1 MPAIIRADQEN
12 LVKVFSDA
20 YFFEIPF
27 YQRPYAWEE
36 EHVSVLLDDLLN
48 GMERGSEEPYFLGSV
63 VLIKDENSPRSQ
75 VVDGQQRLTTLTI
88 LLCVLRELASEEEGR
103 DLDQSIRQT
112 GSNIRGTED
121 RYRITIREEDQEF
134 FREKIQVPGK
144 IDDLLVEDPLWFTD
158 SQKLLQANTR
168 YLKSELIKL
177 SQSSR
182 SSLAKY
188 VVQNCCLVVVAASEG
203 ESAHRIFQIMNDRG
217 LDLTATDILKSE
229 VLGKMPSDAQKTYA
243 EKWVE
248 VEDNLGRDGFGDLFA
263 HIRMIYRKDK
273 QRGTLQGEFRDT
285 VLSGV
290 TSQQFFDDVLEP
302 YGQVYGT
309 VSEASYESSE
319 NPENINVPLRHLSR
333 LNNSDWIP
341 PAMAYFLRNR
351 NNQSNLA
358 AFSRDLERLA
368 YGLFIL
374 RANVNDRINRYS
386 AVITVTERGDDL
398 FSEDSPLQLTPSEKV
413 EIPNLLD
420 GDIYNQG
427 RLIPMRLL
435 MRLDSLLYDGPPP
448 DNLPWATSIE
458 HVLPQ
463 SPAADSAW
471 MKRFPDE
478 EIRNNWT
485 HRLSNLVL
493 LSRKKNSRAS
503 NWDFERKKQEYFLRN
518 GTTPFA
524 LTTQVVA
531 ETDWAPEVLERR
543 QSYLLDTLKKEWRLD

>member
-36 EHVSVLLDDLLN
+36 EQVGELLDDLLN

-88 LLCVLRELASEEEGR
+88 LLCALRELASEEDAR
-103 DLDQSIRQT
+103 DLDRSIRQT
-112 GSNIRGTED
+112 GSNIQGTED
-121 RYRITIREEDQEF
+121 RYRISIREEDREF
-134 FREKIQVPGK
+134 FQERIQVPGR
-144 IDDLLVEDPLWFTD
+144 IDGFLTEDPVGFTD
-158 SQKLLQANTR
+158 SRKLLQANAR
-168 YLKSELIKL
+168 YLKGELTKL
-177 SQSSR
+177 SETSR
-182 SSLAKY
+182 FSLAKY

-229 VLGKMPSDAQKTYA
+229 ILGKMPSDLQKAYA

-263 HIRMIYRKDK
+263 HIRMIYRKEK
-273 QRGTLQGEFRDT
+273 QRGTLQGEFRDA
-285 VLSGV
+285 VLSTR

-302 YGQVYGT
+302 YGQVYGI
-309 VSEASYESSE
+309 VSDASYESSE
-319 NPENINVPLRHLSR
+319 APESVNVPLRHLSR

-341 PAMAYFLRNR
+341 PAMAYFLRHR
-351 NNQSNLA
+351 GEQLNLS
-358 AFSRDLERLA
+358 AFTRDLERLA

-386 AVITVTERGDDL
+386 GVITAIERENDL
-398 FSEDSPLQLTPSEKV
+398 FAEESPLQLMTREKV
-413 EIPNLLD
+413 EISRLLD

-463 SPAADSAW
+463 NPSNGSKWLFD
-471 MKRFPDE
+471 FPDDE
-478 EIRNNWT
+478 ERAYLT
-485 HRLSNLVL
+485 HTLANLVL
-493 LSRKKNSRAS
+493 LSRRKNSQAS
-503 NWDFERKKQEYFLRN
+503 NWDYERKRKEYFLRN
-518 GTTPFA
+518 NPPFA
-524 LTTQVVA
+524 LTNSLAANDTW
-531 ETDWAPEVLERR
+531 TPEVLYDR
-543 QSYLLDTLKKEWRLD
+543 QEFLVGKLKTEWRLG